1 MQQLLGNLNEIAS
14 GKPGAIHTPEP
25 RLIADTHDGIYEA
38 VSLGLELVLSGVTER
53 TAQTPYKDLQLMKSR
68 QVLKK

>member
-25 RLIADTHDGIYEA
+25 RLIADTRDAIYEA
-38 VSLGLELVLSGVTER
+38 INLGLELALCGITER